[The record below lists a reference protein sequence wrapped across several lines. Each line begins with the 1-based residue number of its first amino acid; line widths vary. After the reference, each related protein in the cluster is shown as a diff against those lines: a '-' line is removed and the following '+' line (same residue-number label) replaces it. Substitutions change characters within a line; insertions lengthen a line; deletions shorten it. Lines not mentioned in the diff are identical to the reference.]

1 MPVTALYAAL
11 LALLFIALSIRVIG
25 GRRSNRVSVG
35 DGGNH
40 ELLRRMRMHA
50 NFAEY
55 APLALIMMGLIES
68 MQADRWIIH
77 ALGAVLLIGRLSHA
91 YGMSGDGHMQ
101 FRVAGMVMTFTV
113 LAAGALLCIFGALW
127 HGV

>member
-1 MPVTALYAAL
+1 MPVTAFYAAL
-11 LALLFIALSIRVIG
+11 LTLLFIALSIRVIG

-35 DGGNH
+35 DGGNGD
-40 ELLRRMRMHA
+40 LLRRMRMHG

-55 APLALIMMGLIES
+55 APLALILMALIES
-68 MQADRWIIH
+68 LQADRWIVH
-77 ALGAVLLIGRLSHA
+77 ALGVVLLIGRISHA

-101 FRVAGMVMTFTV
+101 FRVAGMMMTFAV
-113 LAAGALLCIFGALW
+113 LVVSALLCAFGAIW

>member
-77 ALGAVLLIGRLSHA
+77 ALGAVLLIGRLLHA